1 MIEVTQS
8 ILIPFVKAVVIIHAV
23 IIFIMKAI
31 KFSSVMILT
40 LDQPIAEEIIQFKV
54 VPILCCLSFLNF
66 ILLIIQSNLT
76 FMIEAPLW
84 KNYCYFVLMKKVMR

>member
-54 VPILCCLSFLNF
+54 VPILSCLSFLNF